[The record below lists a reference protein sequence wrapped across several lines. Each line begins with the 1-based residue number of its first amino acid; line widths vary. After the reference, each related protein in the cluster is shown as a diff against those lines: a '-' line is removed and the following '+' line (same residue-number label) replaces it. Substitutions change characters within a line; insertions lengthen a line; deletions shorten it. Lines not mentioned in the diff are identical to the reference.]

1 MKSINFNT
9 GTKKY
14 AVNGDETN
22 VVCINVNDLNLFSR
36 IQQAATLFDPIL
48 SRLDTEPNTPELF
61 AEIDKQI
68 KEKLDY
74 IFGTDLSARVF
85 GNTNCL
91 SPLDD
96 GNLLFMSFFEAFVP
110 LVLEDINQ
118 SKDNFAANKRE
129 RLQKYLPP
137 SEVVESVTDDESD
150 SEDPLKALNLN
161 EKQIA
166 YLRSLES

>member
-9 GTKKY
+9 GIKKY

-22 VVCINVNDLNLFSR
+22 VICINVNDLNLFYR
-36 IQQAATLFDPIL
+36 IQQAETLFNPIL
-48 SRLDTEPNTPELF
+48 SRLDTEPNTPELL
-61 AEIDKQI
+61 AEVDKQI

-74 IFGTDLSARVF
+74 IFGTDISSCVF
-85 GNTNCL
+85 GTTNCL

-110 LVLEDINQ
+110 LILEDIKKSSNDF
-118 SKDNFAANKRE
+118 SSNKRE
-129 RLQKYLPP
+129 KLQKYLPP
-137 SEVVESVTDDESD
+137 SDGDETTTTETD
-150 SEDPLKALNLN
+150 SEDPFKGLNLN

-166 YLRSLES
+166 YLRSLEL